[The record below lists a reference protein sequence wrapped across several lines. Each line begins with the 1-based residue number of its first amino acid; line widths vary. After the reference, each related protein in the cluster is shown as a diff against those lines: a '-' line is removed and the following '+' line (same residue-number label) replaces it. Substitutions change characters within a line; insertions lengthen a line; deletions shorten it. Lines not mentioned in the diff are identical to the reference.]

1 MEKALYITR
10 FVYSRQACICKH
22 SHTTCEILD
31 AHLNILDVLVAEHSA
46 KPLDSRGGSNFRITN
61 SSCLKLWTVKM
72 ESLYMQAK

>member
-31 AHLNILDVLVAEHSA
+31 AHLNILDVLVAEHSRLERVFEFSDNEPILLKA
-46 KPLDSRGGSNFRITN
+46 LDSQDGQ
-61 SSCLKLWTVKM
+61 
-72 ESLYMQAK
+72 LYMQAK